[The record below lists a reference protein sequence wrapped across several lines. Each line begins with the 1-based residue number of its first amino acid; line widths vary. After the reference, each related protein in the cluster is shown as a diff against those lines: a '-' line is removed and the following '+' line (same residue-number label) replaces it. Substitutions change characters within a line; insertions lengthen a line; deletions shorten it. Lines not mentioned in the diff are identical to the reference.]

1 MLLSTADLNDMTLR
15 NTIPHDLIAAQ
26 VTLALAEDI
35 GQQDLTADLIPA
47 DSVATATILNRE
59 TTTLCGQDWVNEV
72 FKQVD
77 AAISIDW
84 HYHDGDKLDA
94 DTIICTISGPA
105 RSLLTAER
113 TAMNF
118 LQTLSATATLSTQ
131 YANQVTGIDVK
142 VLDTRK
148 TVPGFRLAQKYAVR
162 CGGCYNHRIG
172 LYDGI
177 LIKENHIN
185 AAGSITAAVE
195 QARQLHPGVAIEV
208 EVEDFGELEQ
218 ALTGQADIILLDNF
232 DIAMLKQA
240 VERNQNQALLEASGN
255 VNLTTIRSIAETGVN
270 RISVGAL
277 TKDIKAIDLSMRFN

>member
-185 AAGSITAAVE
+185 AAGSIAAAVE

>member
-148 TVPGFRLAQKYAVR
+148 TIPGFRLAQKYAVR